1 MFVDLEAM
9 IEGPYIE
16 SIWRCGNGEFA
27 AESTAFAAIGIAWP
41 DGDYVAPSVG
51 FGANQCGIADGCR
64 FVHSAVLERWAE
76 SSRHVRYETERSD
89 GDSRGV
95 SAG

>member
-1 MFVDLEAM
+1 MM
-9 IEGPYIE
+9 EGPYIE

-51 FGANQCGIADGCR
+51 FGANQCRKADGCR
-64 FVHSAVLERWAE
+64 FVHSAADDHIRDAKVCNLFDAKDTP
-76 SSRHVRYETERSD
+76 SP
-89 GDSRGV
+89 
-95 SAG
+95 